1 MDNQKIIDKN
11 FIKYLKISVVV
22 IVIALFLWFLVI
34 HPLITFRGYE
44 KDIEA
49 AAKRYYEINAGEL
62 PTGTRVKTLSVQ
74 KLFDQ
79 SYLKEDFYVPFS
91 KKPCSITDS
100 WVKVRQEDGEYRYY
114 TYLKCGIISSNVDHK
129 GPEITLNGDDEVT
142 INLGSKYDE
151 EGVKSVVDN
160 TDGKMDVE
168 DVEID
173 SSDVNT
179 NRAGTYKVTYS
190 ATDSLNNTNEV
201 VRTVKVVERLKNTV
215 NKATNKAGVYTGSNP
230 NNYIYFS
237 GMLFRIVDIDG
248 DNVRIVAEQDVS
260 NVNYTAIDEWL
271 EYYYDHIADE
281 SKKFVVKN
289 KYCDMKTN
297 DNDISNIDKCNSY
310 TKEKEVSILSASD
323 INQATVEG
331 QSNWLRPNTVSWI
344 RNEKDNKNAYTVRN
358 VFYNTDARYM
368 SFDQNYNFG
377 VRPVLTIKGFTLIE
391 DGDGTKD
398 NPYSIGDM
406 ERAKAG
412 DKLNTRHS
420 GEFVSYSGMLWRI
433 IDIDSDNTTKV
444 IANTTIYNDG
454 VRVLTSYDTDS
465 KTKIYNPKERG
476 NVGYFISNQAVQYFD
491 TDYFVS
497 KEVEVPIYK
506 NMIRYGKESTTKK
519 YKVKISAPNMY
530 EMFSAFDYN
539 SVTMKSYWL
548 INSSKAKYTKAL
560 ISDIGVVMYGP
571 IYDNAE
577 YGVRPVGYLNK
588 DCSIVSGAG
597 TYEDPYIITD

>member
-11 FIKYLKISVVV
+11 FIKYLKIAVVV

-62 PTGTRVKTLSVQ
+62 PTGTRVKTLSIQ

-79 SYLKEDFYVPFS
+79 SYLKEDFYVPLS
-91 KKPCSITDS
+91 KTPCSITDS
-100 WVKVRQEDGEYRYY
+100 WVKVRQEDGEYKYY

-129 GPEITLNGDDEVT
+129 GPEITLNGDEDIT
-142 INLGSKYDE
+142 INLGSKYKE

-160 TDGKMDVE
+160 VDGKMDIE

-215 NKATNKAGVYTGSNP
+215 NKATNKTGVYTGSNP

-237 GMLFRIVDIDG
+237 GMLFRIVDVDG

-281 SKKFVVKN
+281 TKKFVVKN
-289 KYCDMKTN
+289 KYCDMKTD
-297 DNDISNIDKCNSY
+297 DNNISSIDKCDSY
-310 TKEKEVSILSASD
+310 TKEKEVSILSATD
-323 INQATVEG
+323 INQVTTEEG
-331 QSNWLRPNTVSWI
+331 NWLRPDSISWV

-358 VFYNTDARYM
+358 RFYNTDARYM

-377 VRPVLTIKGFTLIE
+377 VRPVLTIKGSTLIE
-391 DGDGTKD
+391 DGDGTKE

-406 ERAKAG
+406 ESAKAG

-444 IANTTIYNDG
+444 IVNTTVYNG
-454 VRVLTSYDTDS
+454 GERVLTSYDTDS
-465 KTKIYNPKERG
+465 KAKIYNPKERG
-476 NVGYFISNQAVQYFD
+476 NVGYFISNEAVQYFD

-497 KEVEVPIYK
+497 KEIEVPIYK

-548 INSSKAKYTKAL
+548 INSSKAQYTKAS
-560 ISDIGVVMYGP
+560 ISDIGVAMYGAL
-571 IYDNAE
+571 YDNVE

-588 DCSIVSGAG
+588 DCSIVSGTG
-597 TYEDPYIITD
+597 TYEDPYIITH

>member
-406 ERAKAG
+406 ESAKAG

>member
-11 FIKYLKISVVV
+11 FIKYLKIAVVV

-100 WVKVRQEDGEYRYY
+100 WVKVRQEDGEYKYY

-160 TDGKMDVE
+160 VDGKMDIE

-179 NRAGTYKVTYS
+179 NKAGTYKVTYS

-215 NKATNKAGVYTGSNP
+215 NKATNKTGVYTGSNP

-237 GMLFRIVDIDG
+237 GMLFRIVDVDG

-297 DNDISNIDKCNSY
+297 DNNISSIDKCDSY
-310 TKEKEVSILSASD
+310 TKEKEVSILSAAD
-323 INQATVEG
+323 INQATTEME
-331 QSNWLRPNTVSWI
+331 NWLRPDSISWV
-344 RNEKDNKNAYTVRN
+344 RNEKDSKNAYTVRN
-358 VFYNTDARYM
+358 RFYNTDARYM

-377 VRPVLTIKGFTLIE
+377 IRPVLTIKGSTLIE
-391 DGDGTKD
+391 DGDGTKE

-406 ERAKAG
+406 EKAKAG

-444 IANTTIYNDG
+444 IANTTVYNG
-454 VRVLTSYDTDS
+454 GQRVLTSYDTDS
-465 KTKIYNPKERG
+465 KAKIYNPKERG
-476 NVGYFISNQAVQYFD
+476 NVGYFISNEAVQYFD

-497 KEVEVPIYK
+497 KEIEVPIYK

-548 INSSKAKYTKAL
+548 INSSKAQYTKAS
-560 ISDIGVVMYGP
+560 ISDIGVAMYGAL
-571 IYDNAE
+571 YDNVE

-588 DCSIVSGAG
+588 DCSIVSGTG
-597 TYEDPYIITD
+597 TYEDPYIITE

>member
-100 WVKVRQEDGEYRYY
+100 WVKVRQENGEYRYY

-377 VRPVLTIKGFTLIE
+377 VRPVLTIKGSTLIE

-406 ERAKAG
+406 ESAKAG

>member
-11 FIKYLKISVVV
+11 FIKYLKIAVVV

-62 PTGTRVKTLSVQ
+62 PTGTRVKTLSIQ

-129 GPEITLNGDDEVT
+129 GPEITLNGDEDITV
-142 INLGSKYDE
+142 NLGSKYKE

-160 TDGKMDVE
+160 VDGKMDIE

-215 NKATNKAGVYTGSNP
+215 NKATNKTGVYTGSNP

-237 GMLFRIVDIDG
+237 GMLFRIVDVDG

-281 SKKFVVKN
+281 SKKIVVKN

-310 TKEKEVSILSASD
+310 TKEKEVSILSATD

-331 QSNWLRPNTVSWI
+331 QSNWLRPSTISWI

-377 VRPVLTIKGFTLIE
+377 VRPVLTIKGSTLIE

-406 ERAKAG
+406 ESAKAG

-571 IYDNAE
+571 IYDNVE

-588 DCSIVSGAG
+588 DCSIVSGTG
-597 TYEDPYIITD
+597 TYEDPYIITE

>member
-11 FIKYLKISVVV
+11 FIKYLKIAVVV

-62 PTGTRVKTLSVQ
+62 PTGTRVKTLSIQ

-100 WVKVRQEDGEYRYY
+100 WVKVRQEDGEYKYY

-173 SSDVNT
+173 SSDVKT

-215 NKATNKAGVYTGSNP
+215 NKATNKTGVYTGSNP

-237 GMLFRIVDIDG
+237 GMLFRIVDVDG

-297 DNDISNIDKCNSY
+297 DNNISSIDKCDSY
-310 TKEKEVSILSASD
+310 TKEKEVSILSAAD
-323 INQATVEG
+323 INQATDVNG
-331 QSNWLRPNTVSWI
+331 DNYLYPASLSW
-344 RNEKDNKNAYTVRN
+344 VRN
-358 VFYNTDARYM
+358 SKDDTQAYATRSFLYGTLDQYM
-368 SFDQNYNFG
+368 SFEKNYNLG
-377 VRPVLTIKGFTLIE
+377 VRPVLTIKGSTLIE
-391 DGDGTKD
+391 DGDGTKEK
-398 NPYSIGDM
+398 PYSIGDF
-406 ERAKAG
+406 ETGRVG
-412 DKLNTRHS
+412 EKLNNRQS
-420 GEFVSYSGMLWRI
+420 GEYISYSGMLWRI
-433 IDIDSDNTTKV
+433 IDTDKDGTTKV
-444 IANTTIYNDG
+444 IADDTIHNNSVPVTTY
-454 VRVLTSYDTDS
+454 YDTEDIA
-465 KTKIYNPKERG
+465 KIYNPKQRG
-476 NVGYFISNQAVQYFD
+476 NVGHFINNQVSTYIVS
-491 TDYFVS
+491 DYFVN
-497 KEVEVPIYK
+497 KEIEVPIYK
-506 NMIRYGKESTTKK
+506 RAIKYGEEVSTKT
-519 YKVKISAPNMY
+519 YKVKFSAPNMY
-530 EMFSAFDYN
+530 DLFTAFDFN
-539 SVTMKSYWL
+539 SPTMQSYWF
-548 INSSKAKYTKAL
+548 INSSKQVNTKAVMAE
-560 ISDIGVVMYGP
+560 IGTVLYGTL
-571 IYDNAE
+571 YDYGE
-577 YGVRPVGYLNK
+577 YGVRPVGYLDK
-588 DCSIVSGAG
+588 DCTIVRGKG
-597 TYEDPYIITD
+597 TFENPYIIEK

>member
-406 ERAKAG
+406 ESAKAG

-433 IDIDSDNTTKV
+433 IGIDSDNTTKV

-588 DCSIVSGAG
+588 DCSVVSGTG
-597 TYEDPYIITD
+597 TYEDPYIITE

>member
-22 IVIALFLWFLVI
+22 IVIALFLWFLII

-62 PTGTRVKTLSVQ
+62 PTGTRVKTLSIQ

-100 WVKVRQEDGEYRYY
+100 WVKVRQEDGEYKYY

-160 TDGKMDVE
+160 VDGKMDIE

-179 NRAGTYKVTYS
+179 NKAGTYKVTYT

-215 NKATNKAGVYTGSNP
+215 NKATNKTGVYTGSNP

-323 INQATVEG
+323 INQATTEME
-331 QSNWLRPNTVSWI
+331 NWLRPDSISWV
-344 RNEKDNKNAYTVRN
+344 RNEKDSKNAYTVRN
-358 VFYNTDARYM
+358 RFYNTDARYM

-377 VRPVLTIKGFTLIE
+377 IRPVLTIKGSTLIE
-391 DGDGTKD
+391 DGDGTKE

-406 ERAKAG
+406 EKAKAG

-444 IANTTIYNDG
+444 IANTTVYNG
-454 VRVLTSYDTDS
+454 GERVLTSYDTDS
-465 KTKIYNPKERG
+465 KAKIYNPKERG
-476 NVGYFISNQAVQYFD
+476 NVGYFISNEAVQYFD

-497 KEVEVPIYK
+497 KEIEVPIYK

-548 INSSKAKYTKAL
+548 INSSKAQYTKAL
-560 ISDIGVVMYGP
+560 ISDIGVVMYGAL
-571 IYDNAE
+571 YDNVE

-588 DCSIVSGAG
+588 DCSIVSGTG
-597 TYEDPYIITD
+597 TYEDPYIITE

>member
-11 FIKYLKISVVV
+11 FIKYLKIAVVV

-62 PTGTRVKTLSVQ
+62 PTGTRVKTLSIQ

-100 WVKVRQEDGEYRYY
+100 WVKIRQEDGEYKYY

-129 GPEITLNGDDEVT
+129 GPEITLNGDEDITV
-142 INLGSKYDE
+142 NLGSKYKE

-160 TDGKMDVE
+160 VDGKMDIE

-215 NKATNKAGVYTGSNP
+215 NKATNKTGVYTGSNP

-237 GMLFRIVDIDG
+237 GMLFRIVDVDG

-323 INQATVEG
+323 INQATTEME
-331 QSNWLRPNTVSWI
+331 NWLRPDSISWV
-344 RNEKDNKNAYTVRN
+344 RNEKDSKNAYTVRN
-358 VFYNTDARYM
+358 RFYNTDARYM

-377 VRPVLTIKGFTLIE
+377 IRPVLTIKGSTLIE
-391 DGDGTKD
+391 DGDGTKE

-406 ERAKAG
+406 ESAKAG

-444 IANTTIYNDG
+444 IANTTVYNG
-454 VRVLTSYDTDS
+454 GERVLTSYDTDS
-465 KTKIYNPKERG
+465 KAKIYNPKERG
-476 NVGYFISNQAVQYFD
+476 NVGYFISNEAVQYFD

-497 KEVEVPIYK
+497 KEIEVPIYK

-548 INSSKAKYTKAL
+548 INSSKAQYTKAL
-560 ISDIGVVMYGP
+560 ISDIGVVMYGS
-571 IYDNAE
+571 IYDNVE
-577 YGVRPVGYLNK
+577 YGIRPVGYLSK
-588 DCSIVSGAG
+588 DCSIVRGKG
-597 TYEDPYIITD
+597 TYEDPYIIAE

>member
-11 FIKYLKISVVV
+11 FIKCLKIAVVV

-62 PTGTRVKTLSVQ
+62 PTGTRVKTLSIQ

-129 GPEITLNGDDEVT
+129 GPEITLNGDEDITV
-142 INLGSKYDE
+142 NLGSKYKE

-160 TDGKMDVE
+160 VDGKMDIE

-215 NKATNKAGVYTGSNP
+215 NKATNKTGVYTGSNP

-237 GMLFRIVDIDG
+237 GMLFRIVDVDG

-297 DNDISNIDKCNSY
+297 DNNISSIDKCDSY
-310 TKEKEVSILSASD
+310 TKEKEVSILSAAD
-323 INQATVEG
+323 INQATTEEG
-331 QSNWLRPNTVSWI
+331 NWLRPDSISWV

-358 VFYNTDARYM
+358 RFYNTDARYM

-377 VRPVLTIKGFTLIE
+377 VRPVLTIKGSTLIE
-391 DGDGTKD
+391 DGDGTKE

-406 ERAKAG
+406 ESAKAG

-444 IANTTIYNDG
+444 IANTTVYNG
-454 VRVLTSYDTDS
+454 GQRVLTSYDTDS
-465 KTKIYNPKERG
+465 KAKIYNPKERG
-476 NVGYFISNQAVQYFD
+476 NVGYFISNEAVQYFD

-497 KEVEVPIYK
+497 KEIEVPIYK

-548 INSSKAKYTKAL
+548 INSSKAQYTKAS
-560 ISDIGVVMYGP
+560 ISDIGVAMYGAL
-571 IYDNAE
+571 YDNVE

-588 DCSIVSGAG
+588 DCSVVSGTG
-597 TYEDPYIITD
+597 TYEDPYIITE

>member
-11 FIKYLKISVVV
+11 FIKYLKIAVVV

-62 PTGTRVKTLSVQ
+62 PTGTRVKTLSIQ

-91 KKPCSITDS
+91 KKTCSITDS
-100 WVKVRQEDGEYRYY
+100 WVKVRQEDGEYKYY

-129 GPEITLNGDDEVT
+129 GPEITLNGDEDITV
-142 INLGSKYDE
+142 NLGSKYKE

-160 TDGKMDVE
+160 VDGKMDIE
-168 DVEID
+168 DVEIE

-215 NKATNKAGVYTGSNP
+215 NKATNKTGVYTGSNP

-237 GMLFRIVDIDG
+237 GMLFRIVDVDG

-260 NVNYTAIDEWL
+260 NVNYTTIDEWL

-281 SKKFVVKN
+281 SKKIVVKN
-289 KYCDMKTN
+289 KYCDMKIN
-297 DNDISNIDKCNSY
+297 DNNISSIDKCDSY
-310 TKEKEVSILSASD
+310 TKEKEVSILSAAD
-323 INQATVEG
+323 INQATTGEE
-331 QSNWLRPNTVSWI
+331 NWLRPDSISWV

-358 VFYNTDARYM
+358 RFYNTDARYM

-377 VRPVLTIKGFTLIE
+377 VRPVLTIKGSTLIE
-391 DGDGTKD
+391 DGDGTKE

-406 ERAKAG
+406 ESAKAG

-444 IANTTIYNDG
+444 IANTTVYNG
-454 VRVLTSYDTDS
+454 GERVLTSYDTDS
-465 KTKIYNPKERG
+465 KAKIYNPKERG
-476 NVGYFISNQAVQYFD
+476 NVGYFISNEAVQYFD

-497 KEVEVPIYK
+497 KEIEVPIYK

-548 INSSKAKYTKAL
+548 INSSKAQYIKAL
-560 ISDIGVVMYGP
+560 ISDIGVAMYGAL
-571 IYDNAE
+571 YDNVE

-588 DCSIVSGAG
+588 DCSVVSGTG
-597 TYEDPYIITD
+597 TYEDPYIITE

>member
-11 FIKYLKISVVV
+11 FIKYLKIAVVV

-62 PTGTRVKTLSVQ
+62 PTGTRVKTLSIQ

-215 NKATNKAGVYTGSNP
+215 NKATNKTGVYTGSNP

-237 GMLFRIVDIDG
+237 GMLFRIVDVDG

-281 SKKFVVKN
+281 SKKIVVKN

-297 DNDISNIDKCNSY
+297 DNNISSIDKCDSY
-310 TKEKEVSILSASD
+310 TKEKEVSILSAAD

-331 QSNWLRPNTVSWI
+331 QSNWLRPSTISWI

-377 VRPVLTIKGFTLIE
+377 VRPVLTIKGSTLIE

-406 ERAKAG
+406 ESAKAG

-571 IYDNAE
+571 IYDNVE

-588 DCSIVSGAG
+588 DCSIVSGTG
-597 TYEDPYIITD
+597 TYEDPYIITE

>member
-1 MDNQKIIDKN
+1 MDNQKIIDNN

-260 NVNYTAIDEWL
+260 NVNYTAIDEWS

-377 VRPVLTIKGFTLIE
+377 VRPVLTIKGSTLIE

-406 ERAKAG
+406 ESAKAG

-548 INSSKAKYTKAL
+548 INSSKAKYKKAL

>member
-11 FIKYLKISVVV
+11 FIKYLKIAVVV

-62 PTGTRVKTLSVQ
+62 PTGTRVKTLSIQ

-91 KKPCSITDS
+91 KKTCSITDS
-100 WVKVRQEDGEYRYY
+100 WVKVRQEDGEYKYY

-129 GPEITLNGDDEVT
+129 GPEITLNGDEDITV
-142 INLGSKYDE
+142 NLGSKYKE

-160 TDGKMDVE
+160 VDGKMDIE

-215 NKATNKAGVYTGSNP
+215 NKATNKTGVYTGSNP

-237 GMLFRIVDIDG
+237 GMLFRIVDVDG

-260 NVNYTAIDEWL
+260 NVNYTTIDEWL

-281 SKKFVVKN
+281 SKKIVVKN
-289 KYCDMKTN
+289 KYCDMKIN
-297 DNDISNIDKCNSY
+297 DNNISSIDKCDSY
-310 TKEKEVSILSASD
+310 TKEKEVSILSAAD
-323 INQATVEG
+323 INQATTGEE
-331 QSNWLRPNTVSWI
+331 NWLRPDSISWV

-358 VFYNTDARYM
+358 RFYNTDARYM

-377 VRPVLTIKGFTLIE
+377 VRPVLTIKGSTLIE
-391 DGDGTKD
+391 DGDGTKE

-406 ERAKAG
+406 ESAKAG

-444 IANTTIYNDG
+444 IANTTVYNG
-454 VRVLTSYDTDS
+454 GERVLTSYDTDS
-465 KTKIYNPKERG
+465 KAKIYNPKERG
-476 NVGYFISNQAVQYFD
+476 NVGYFISNEAVQYFD

-497 KEVEVPIYK
+497 KEIEVPIYK

-548 INSSKAKYTKAL
+548 INSSKAQYIKAL
-560 ISDIGVVMYGP
+560 ISDIGVAMYGAL
-571 IYDNAE
+571 YDNVE

-588 DCSIVSGAG
+588 DCSVVSGTG
-597 TYEDPYIITD
+597 TYEDPYIITE

>member
-11 FIKYLKISVVV
+11 FIKYLKIAVVV

-129 GPEITLNGDDEVT
+129 GPEITLNGDEDITV
-142 INLGSKYDE
+142 NLGSKYKE

-160 TDGKMDVE
+160 VDGKMDIE

-215 NKATNKAGVYTGSNP
+215 NKATNKTGVYTGSNP

-237 GMLFRIVDIDG
+237 GMLFRIVDVDG

-323 INQATVEG
+323 INQATTEME
-331 QSNWLRPNTVSWI
+331 NWLRPDSISWV

-358 VFYNTDARYM
+358 RFYNTDARYM

-377 VRPVLTIKGFTLIE
+377 VRPVLTIKGSTLIE
-391 DGDGTKD
+391 DGDGTKE

-406 ERAKAG
+406 ESAKAG

-444 IANTTIYNDG
+444 IVNTTVYNG
-454 VRVLTSYDTDS
+454 GERVLTSYDTDS
-465 KTKIYNPKERG
+465 KAKIYNPKERG
-476 NVGYFISNQAVQYFD
+476 NVGYFISNEAVQYFD

-497 KEVEVPIYK
+497 KEIEVPIYK

-548 INSSKAKYTKAL
+548 INSSKAQYTKAS
-560 ISDIGVVMYGP
+560 ISDIGVAMYGAL
-571 IYDNAE
+571 YDNVE

-588 DCSIVSGAG
+588 DCSIVSGTG
-597 TYEDPYIITD
+597 TYEDPYIITE

>member
-11 FIKYLKISVVV
+11 FIKCLKIAVVV

-62 PTGTRVKTLSVQ
+62 PTGTRVKTLSIQ

-129 GPEITLNGDDEVT
+129 GPEITLNGDEDITV
-142 INLGSKYDE
+142 NLGSKYKE

-160 TDGKMDVE
+160 VDGKMDIE

-215 NKATNKAGVYTGSNP
+215 NKATNKTGVYTGSNP

-237 GMLFRIVDIDG
+237 GMLFRIVDVDG

-297 DNDISNIDKCNSY
+297 DNNISSIDKCDSY
-310 TKEKEVSILSASD
+310 TKEKEVSILSAAD
-323 INQATVEG
+323 INQATTEEG
-331 QSNWLRPNTVSWI
+331 NWLRPDSISWV

-358 VFYNTDARYM
+358 RFYNTDARYM

-377 VRPVLTIKGFTLIE
+377 VRPVLTIKGSTLIE
-391 DGDGTKD
+391 DGDGTKE

-406 ERAKAG
+406 ESAKAG

-444 IANTTIYNDG
+444 IANTTVYNG
-454 VRVLTSYDTDS
+454 GQRVLTSYDTDS
-465 KTKIYNPKERG
+465 KAKIYNPKERG
-476 NVGYFISNQAVQYFD
+476 NVGYFISNEAVQYFD

-497 KEVEVPIYK
+497 KEIEVPIYK

-548 INSSKAKYTKAL
+548 INSSKAQYTKAS
-560 ISDIGVVMYGP
+560 ISDIGVAMYGAL
-571 IYDNAE
+571 YDNVE

-588 DCSIVSGAG
+588 DCSIVSGTG
-597 TYEDPYIITD
+597 TYEDPYIITE

>member
-377 VRPVLTIKGFTLIE
+377 VRPVLTIKGSTLIE

-406 ERAKAG
+406 ESAKAG
-412 DKLNTRHS
+412 DKLDTRHS